1 MKEKLKAIREEALK
15 QIGESDRLDKL
26 NDVRVAF
33 LGKKG
38 ELTAVLKGMKQVAPE
53 ERPMVGQMVNETRA
67 AIEGFLE
74 ETKKKLEA
82 RIREEKMKEEVI
94 DVTLPAK
101 RNQIGHRHPN
111 TIALEEVERIFIGMG
126 YEVVEGPEVEYD
138 LYNFEKLNIPANH
151 PAKDEQ
157 DTFYI
162 NKEIVLRTQTS
173 PVQARIME
181 KGKLPIRMIAPG
193 RVFRSDEVDATHS
206 PSFHQIEGLVVDKN
220 ITFADLKGT
229 LEEFAKELFGPE
241 TKTKFRPHHFPF
253 TEPSAEVD
261 VSCFKCGGTGE
272 INGNSCRFCKGS
284 GWIEILGCGMVH
296 PHVFEMCGID
306 PEEYTGFAFGVGLE
320 RIALLKYEI
329 DDMRELYKND
339 IRFLKQF

>member
-1 MKEKLKAIREEALK
+1 MKEQLEKIKEEALK
-15 QIGESDRLDKL
+15 QIAASDALEKL
-26 NDVRVAF
+26 NDIRVSY

-38 ELTAVLKGMKQVAPE
+38 QLTSLLKGMKDVSPE
-53 ERPMVGQMVNETRA
+53 ERPKVGQMVNDARA
-67 AIEGFLE
+67 LIEGRLE
-74 ETKKKLEA
+74 EAKTALAQKA
-82 RIREEKMKEEVI
+82 REEQLRKEVI

-101 RNQIGHRHPN
+101 RQEEGHRHPN

-126 YEVVEGPEVEYD
+126 YEVVEGPEIEYD
-138 LYNFEKLNIPANH
+138 EYNFEKLNIPEGH

-162 NKEIVLRTQTS
+162 TKDILLRTQTS
-173 PVQARIME
+173 PVQARTME
-181 KGKLPIRMIAPG
+181 KGKLPIRMISPG

-206 PSFHQIEGLVVDKN
+206 PSFYQIEGLVVDKK
-220 ITFADLKGT
+220 ISFADLKGT
-229 LEEFAKELFGPE
+229 LEVFAKELFGPE

-253 TEPSAEVD
+253 TEPSAEMD
-261 VSCFKCGGTGE
+261 VTCFKCGGKG
-272 INGNSCRFCKGS
+272 CRFCKGS

-329 DDMRELYKND
+329 DDMRLLYEND